1 MSTPMPDERAVRCG
15 NCGVPNSGD
24 ARYCGNCGR
33 QLPTVSSAPA
43 GETGLSDRCGHCG
56 AAAAPGVAVCS
67 HCGSSTQAPRLGQP
81 EELPSSFR
89 GRTGDGAGG
98 RSLPSRGLAELVAE
112 TLRLYRQ
119 GGLLFAGLGLLPQLP
134 GLAALAAPGL
144 AADLI
149 LAFFGLVLVAVSQ
162 GAAVYAV
169 VGYYLGSP
177 VSLAD
182 CLGQARPKAL
192 ALVTCLI
199 ILAVLSVSA
208 SLLIAVLI
216 GIPLLFLALV
226 LLWFY
231 PQGIMLEG
239 LGPISAFRRSS
250 NLVHGN
256 WWRVF
261 GIGLSFVLPVAV
273 ALLIVVAVLG
283 QPTGAVTDTIVYA
296 LVSAVA
302 LPWVM
307 IGSTLLYLD
316 LRVRKE
322 ALSLDALRLELPA
335 R

>member
-1 MSTPMPDERAVRCG
+1 MPDEQAVRCT
-15 NCGVPNSGD
+15 NCGVSNPED

-33 QLPTVSSAPA
+33 QLPPVSPA
-43 GETGLSDRCGHCG
+43 GAEDRGVSDSCGHCG
-56 AAAAPGVAVCS
+56 AAMAPGGAECS
-67 HCGSSTQAPRLGQP
+67 QCGSSAQAPPVGQP
-81 EELPSSFR
+81 KELPPSFR
-89 GRTGDGAGG
+89 VRTGEDAGP
-98 RSLPSRGLAELVAE
+98 RSLPSRGLAELVSE
-112 TLRLYRQ
+112 TLRLYLHR
-119 GGLLFAGLGLLPQLP
+119 GPLFAGLGLLPQLP

-149 LAFFGLVLVAVSQ
+149 LAFFGLILVAISQ
-162 GAAVYAV
+162 GAVVYAV
-169 VGYYLGSP
+169 VGHHLGPP
-177 VSLAD
+177 VSLTG

-199 ILAVLSVSA
+199 ILAVLSILA

-231 PQGIMLEG
+231 PQGILLEG

-250 NLVHGN
+250 NLAHGN
-256 WWRVF
+256 WWRIF
-261 GIGLSFVLPVAV
+261 GTGVTFALPVVV
-273 ALLIVVAVLG
+273 ALLIAVGVLG
-283 QPTGAVTDTIVYA
+283 QPTGAVTDGIVYA

-302 LPWVM
+302 LPWIM

-322 ALSLDALRLELPA
+322 GLSLNDLRLEVRALDAP
-335 R
+335 